1 MAITHF
7 KGSEVHLDGNEL
19 NVGDKAPVIS
29 LIDTSLDDV
38 EVGGE
43 SDKVQLLI
51 TVPSLDTGV
60 CARETVEFNRLVST
74 LDIVHTYVISMD
86 LPFASDKF
94 CTTMNIDNLTVLS
107 DYVDKG
113 FSKGYGVLMSDN
125 KLKGLS
131 ARCVFVVNKEGYI
144 TYKQI
149 VNEVTDEPNYEEILE
164 ALKDTT
170 I

>member
-7 KGSEVHLDGNEL
+7 KGAEVHLDGNEL

-43 SDKVQLLI
+43 NDKVQLLI

-86 LPFASDKF
+86 LPFASEKF
-94 CTTMNIDNLTVLS
+94 CSTMDIDNLTVLS

-131 ARCVFVVNKEGYI
+131 ARTIFIVNKEGYI